1 MVVKRLGS
9 VLGCAVI
16 ATASVAHAQVDNAG
30 VLDKALRQYR
40 TAAEGWQSAGQGA
53 ATTLF
58 WSLATISLVW
68 TMGQLVLRRAEL
80 GEFFGELVR
89 YLLFTGF
96 WAWMLNSGPGHAR
109 LIIESMI
116 KLAGGAS
123 GQNMMSPSGVLDV
136 GFHLVDRALTQSSIL
151 SPLDSAIGIV
161 LALVILVVLALVAV
175 NMLVTLIACWI
186 VAYGGL
192 IVLGF
197 GGSRW
202 TNDMAI
208 NYYRMVLSL
217 GLQVLAMVLLVGI
230 GESFLRGYYDALEKN
245 VSLHEQA
252 VLLVVSIVLLVTV
265 NRVPALLGTLAN
277 GSSPQYALG
286 SGAGA
291 GAALSTA
298 SAAGALAATA
308 SRPVLEGAGQL
319 AKAAAVAAIGGTGA
333 AAASLLEGF
342 RSRDA
347 ERSSSGGGGSVF
359 PAPAPA
365 SGPAQE
371 WAAQKAASA
380 SVPAED
386 SSRAPVPGERRER
399 SAPAAEEASR
409 QDRAPEHDEEEA
421 DDRAAAT
428 APADSPRET
437 PALSRSGDH
446 DGGAEPSARAGAQQ
460 ARVDGSYGGAAE
472 PADPRAQERSAAAPN
487 ASEESTRTAPDS
499 PSNTETPDRGGS
511 TAPTQRSDASARR
524 SAADAATGSLPSTSS
539 PAGAF
544 AQAPSAVQSAPAM
557 TAGSPM
563 ASSAASTTAPA
574 PRSTVPTGA
583 LAAAI
588 RAAASPAE
596 IPFSIATTGDAVK
609 ASAASPP
616 LAAEPSDRADL
627 PAAYSQQT
635 SMDVEAE
642 VAAFRDRD

>member
-1 MVVKRLGS
+1 MVVKRLGP

-16 ATASVAHAQVDNAG
+16 ATTSVAHAQVDNTG
-30 VLDKALRQYR
+30 VLDQALKQYR
-40 TAAEGWQSAGQGA
+40 TAAEAWQSAAHGA

-96 WAWMLNSGPGHAR
+96 WAWMLNNGPAHAQ

-116 KLAGGAS
+116 NLAGGAS

-161 LALVILVVLALVAV
+161 LALVILVVLALVGV

-186 VAYGGL
+186 VAYGGV

-202 TNDMAI
+202 TSDMAI

-230 GESFLRGYYDALEKN
+230 GESFLRGYYSALEKN

-286 SGAGA
+286 SGAGP

-333 AAASLLEGF
+333 AAASLVDGF

-347 ERSSSGGGGSVF
+347 ERSSSAGGSVF
-359 PAPAPA
+359 PVPAPPAPTQERVAQQAA
-365 SGPAQE
+365 SGT
-371 WAAQKAASA
+371 
-380 SVPAED
+380 VPAED
-386 SSRAPVPGERRER
+386 RSLAPVPGANQER
-399 SAPAAEEASR
+399 SARAAEQSPRE
-409 QDRAPEHDEEEA
+409 DRAPEHDHEV
-421 DDRAAAT
+421 RNR
-428 APADSPRET
+428 ADSPREA
-437 PALSRSGDH
+437 PARSRSGDE
-446 DGGAEPSARAGAQQ
+446 DGAGAEPSARPGAQH
-460 ARVDGSYGGAAE
+460 AKADGPHGGAAE
-472 PADPRAQERSAAAPN
+472 PTNPHAQERSDAAPN
-487 ASEESTRTAPDS
+487 VSEQRTRTAPDS
-499 PSNTETPDRGGS
+499 PSKTERPDPS
-511 TAPTQRSDASARR
+511 ASIAPAGRRSDASSRH
-524 SAADAATGSLPSTSS
+524 SAADVATGSLPSTSS
-539 PAGAF
+539 PAGTF
-544 AQAPSAVQSAPAM
+544 AQGPSAVHTTPPIA
-557 TAGSPM
+557 AGSPV
-563 ASSAASTTAPA
+563 ASSAASTTAPT
-574 PRSTVPTGA
+574 PRSTAPTSA

-588 RAAASPAE
+588 RAAASPTE
-596 IPFSIATTGDAVK
+596 IPFSIPTTGDALS
-609 ASAASPP
+609 ASGAPAPS
-616 LAAEPSDRADL
+616 ATAEPSDRAEL
-627 PAAYSQQT
+627 PAAYSQHT
-635 SMDVEAE
+635 TVDVEAE